1 MRKSGPAAERCG
13 DAEVFWADAEVWTCD
28 AEVFWADAEVW
39 TGDAEASMGAPNIR
53 SLD

>member
-1 MRKSGPAAERCG
+1 
-13 DAEVFWADAEVWTCD
+13 
-28 AEVFWADAEVW
+28 VFWADAEVW